1 MYLVTKSY
9 FIIKMQK
16 LLIKILAL
24 TYGAYFNILALFSKK
39 TVAEKAFT
47 LFCTPR
53 KGKVLPLQASFLKNA
68 EDLKIEVG
76 GKEIQTYFWAGT
88 KETVLLLHGWESN
101 SFRWRKL
108 ISFLI
113 GADYNIV
120 AFDAPAHGNSS
131 GTIWNV
137 PLYAECTQY
146 VVKNYKPAYVIGHS
160 VGGMTALYHQYL
172 YPHNSIQK
180 IVTIGSPSEFDELME
195 HYQNLLGFNNKVLLA
210 LEDYFKAHFG
220 FGFRDF
226 SSSQFVK
233 EIAIEGL
240 LIHDEVDPI
249 TPFHNSE
256 KVHANWKNSKLIRT
270 RGLGHSMHQQEVNN
284 QIIDFLK
291 SKKSAN
297 FKA

>member
-1 MYLVTKSY
+1 
-9 FIIKMQK
+9 MQK

-24 TYGAYFNILALFSKK
+24 TYGAYFNIVALFSKK
-39 TVAEKAFT
+39 IAAEKAFT

-53 KGKVLPLQASFLKNA
+53 KGKVLPLQASFLKKA

-76 GKEIQTYFWAGT
+76 GREIQTYFWAGT

-101 SFRWRKL
+101 SFRWRN
-108 ISFLI
+108 LI
-113 GADYNIV
+113 GFLSAANYNIV

-146 VVKNYKPAYVIGHS
+146 VVKNYKPSYVIGHS

-180 IVTIGSPSEFDELME
+180 IVTIGSPSEFYELME

-210 LEDYFKAHFG
+210 LEDYFRAHFG

-233 EIAIEGL
+233 ETAVEGL
-240 LIHDEVDPI
+240 LIHDEEDPI

-256 KVHANWKNSKLIRT
+256 KVHANWKNSRLFTT

-297 FKA
+297 FNP